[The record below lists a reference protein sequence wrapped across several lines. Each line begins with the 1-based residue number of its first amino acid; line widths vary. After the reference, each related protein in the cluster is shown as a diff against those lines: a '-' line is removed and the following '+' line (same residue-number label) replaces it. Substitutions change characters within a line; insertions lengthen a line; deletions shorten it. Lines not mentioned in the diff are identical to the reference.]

1 MKTKLVE
8 EKKITTEN
16 ILQDVCNIIDE
27 AKSSAYTAVNVA
39 LVKRN
44 WLIGKRIAEE
54 ELKGKARADY
64 GDEVIRGLAK
74 DLTKIYGK
82 GFTMSNLYHFL
93 NFYKCFPEIF
103 YTVCR
108 KSRPLLSW
116 SHYRI
121 LLQVQDQVA
130 RNWYESE
137 EGDSTM
143 IETGQAFNTS
153 YNNNAYV
160 GYMYESGEVHGL
172 TTNSSIKTKLDEWYF
187 ANLAGEADKLD
198 GNAGFCGDR
207 YPSTITTSSNGSGG
221 SGTATTH
228 YGAYIRLISGKNPSF
243 KCTDKDNDL
252 YTTPGSSK
260 GNGALKV
267 SSTDERPTPIGLIT
281 ADEVA
286 FAGGVYGSTNTSYY
300 LYNNASYWTMSPYWY
315 GGGAAYVFRLNS
327 GFLSNWAVNGTA
339 PGVRPVI
346 NIRSDVEI
354 TGSGTTTDP
363 FAVVS

>member
-137 EGDSTM
+137 ALEQTWSVRTLQRNVDTQYYYRLLKSQKKEPVIEEMLENNKDNQKLDKLEFVKNPVIAEFLGYTLDSSYT
-143 IETGQAFNTS
+143 ETELETRIIDNLQKFMMELGKGYAFVARQQLIRTEKEDYYIDLVF
-153 YNNNAYV
+153 YNYI
-160 GYMYESGEVHGL
+160 L
-172 TTNSSIKTKLDEWYF
+172 KCFILIDLKTKKITHQDVGQMDMYVRMFDDLKRAQDD
-187 ANLAGEADKLD
+187 N
-198 GNAGFCGDR
+198 
-207 YPSTITTSSNGSGG
+207 PTIG
-221 SGTATTH
+221 
-228 YGAYIRLISGKNPSF
+228 IIL
-243 KCTDKDNDL
+243 CTDKDETIVKYSVLND
-252 YTTPGSSK
+252 SRQIFASK
-260 GNGALKV
+260 YMTVL
-267 SSTDERPTPIGLIT
+267 PTEEEL
-281 ADEVA
+281 
-286 FAGGVYGSTNTSYY
+286 
-300 LYNNASYWTMSPYWY
+300 
-315 GGGAAYVFRLNS
+315 AYELEKNQNM
-327 GFLSNWAVNGTA
+327 LLD
-339 PGVRPVI
+339 
-346 NIRSDVEI
+346 NIRQTKE
-354 TGSGTTTDP
+354 
-363 FAVVS
+363 